1 MMWKPTLYPSW
12 IVSVLLLVTLCV
24 FPPTK
29 DQVGEIMEDHN
40 DVEGIGKSFVVW
52 KEEVQILIQEETN
65 KERVHD
71 SDTTEPDTSLLM
83 EELEPP
89 MHTPNDTLSLWY
101 RLLTDDPKQFIAE
114 TSKSLPRRFLTVL
127 EEFSTHAKDV
137 SLRDFAQEKWQLS
150 STAFSN
156 ISASITM
163 MSVSLASG
171 IDMNLDH
178 PVLLPSLAMLLLL
191 VLLTGLFW
199 MLRKRR
205 KTKELMLRP
214 RTRTLSDNIRNYNQT
229 MNTSL
234 NKSSR
239 RPRLWTAGSSAD
251 PLMASSHK
259 LNTRLLNQSSRD
271 LIQELELEDP
281 QQRVMMMQLER
292 NNLNGEVQQQY
303 YGPSVE
309 TIVYETWTPPP
320 SWGETSRKLLPQ
332 DTMRMQLAREISLSL
347 GKAEPS
353 ICIREPY
360 HPVAGQSKRDRH
372 SQRDLRPPPIQLP
385 VSICSVHP
393 KPPTDGGVL
402 ELYVKDSPREEWM
415 EHTFSSAHAAA
426 QFQVDLLA
434 MQLLGDSIHNMYQ
447 ALKIVHQ
454 GSAAHAGKEFVLHD
468 RVCEE
473 ETVGDG
479 DDGGTGNTKSPYVTG
494 GGVAWDDVMRCLG
507 SSFPAINWKLETLW
521 WREKVQMDA
530 AAVSAIS
537 PRNLGSP
544 TETPLS
550 ADSAAV
556 ASGENGESPNSMQQE
571 YFKKRVLLGPVDFFR
586 LFVPNLP
593 EMEVPR
599 IKSTRARMER
609 MLRWRKRVARAS
621 VLVQSYTRARIVAN
635 LGWHL
640 NRFLPANYLKTR
652 LAYDDTNENS
662 HHDATV
668 EDEVYEATVSR
679 DIICH
684 VRSPDSLKRKPWWL
698 LGLSGSVKPARSGY
712 QGFTL
717 VGSHVFKLPPEGV
730 DHPFTAG
737 KDPALA
743 LLSLRAIIERNPE
756 HEFFVSAMILEAKR
770 TVAISIF
777 VRSLPVGIDPKF
789 DTVVRSKRDCAGGFF
804 NCRSGD

>member
-1 MMWKPTLYPSW
+1 
-12 IVSVLLLVTLCV
+12 
-24 FPPTK
+24 
-29 DQVGEIMEDHN
+29 
-40 DVEGIGKSFVVW
+40 
-52 KEEVQILIQEETN
+52 
-65 KERVHD
+65 
-71 SDTTEPDTSLLM
+71 
-83 EELEPP
+83 
-89 MHTPNDTLSLWY
+89 
-101 RLLTDDPKQFIAE
+101 
-114 TSKSLPRRFLTVL
+114 
-127 EEFSTHAKDV
+127 
-137 SLRDFAQEKWQLS
+137 
-150 STAFSN
+150 
-156 ISASITM
+156 
-163 MSVSLASG
+163 
-171 IDMNLDH
+171 
-178 PVLLPSLAMLLLL
+178 
-191 VLLTGLFW
+191 
-199 MLRKRR
+199 
-205 KTKELMLRP
+205 
-214 RTRTLSDNIRNYNQT
+214 
-229 MNTSL
+229 
-234 NKSSR
+234 
-239 RPRLWTAGSSAD
+239 
-251 PLMASSHK
+251 
-259 LNTRLLNQSSRD
+259 
-271 LIQELELEDP
+271 
-281 QQRVMMMQLER
+281 
-292 NNLNGEVQQQY
+292 
-303 YGPSVE
+303 
-309 TIVYETWTPPP
+309 
-320 SWGETSRKLLPQ
+320 
-332 DTMRMQLAREISLSL
+332 
-347 GKAEPS
+347 
-353 ICIREPY
+353 
-360 HPVAGQSKRDRH
+360 VAGQSKRDRH

-393 KPPTDGGVL
+393 KQPTDGGVM

-473 ETVGDG
+473 ETADGG
-479 DDGGTGNTKSPYVTG
+479 DDSAGAGTGTGNTKSPYVTG

-521 WREKVQMDA
+521 WQQKVQSDKA
-530 AAVSAIS
+530 AASAIS
-537 PRNLGSP
+537 PRNLGNQKDA
-544 TETPLS
+544 PLS

-640 NRFLPANYLKTR
+640 NRSLPANYLKTR

-668 EDEVYEATVSR
+668 EDEIYEATVSR

-684 VRSPDSLKRKPWWL
+684 VRSPDCLRRKPWWL

-712 QGFTL
+712 QGFTH

-737 KDPALA
+737 KDPVLA
-743 LLSLRAIIERNPE
+743 LPSLRAIIETNPE

-770 TVAISIF
+770 TVGISLF

-789 DTVVRSKRDCAGGFF
+789 DTVVRSKRDCAGGFS
-804 NCRSGD
+804 NYRCGD

>member
-1 MMWKPTLYPSW
+1 MMWKPSLYPSW

-24 FPPTK
+24 FRPTK
-29 DQVGEIMEDHN
+29 DQEGEIMEDHN

-52 KEEVQILIQEETN
+52 KEEVLIQEETDEE
-65 KERVHD
+65 KVHD
-71 SDTTEPDTSLLM
+71 LDPEPHTALSMLDA
-83 EELEPP
+83 EELKPP
-89 MHTPNDTLSLWY
+89 ICTSNDTLSLWY

-114 TSKSLPRRFLTVL
+114 TSALLPRRFLTVL
-127 EEFSTHAKDV
+127 EEFSAHSNVA
-137 SLRDFAQEKWQLS
+137 SLGEFARLKWQS
-150 STAFSN
+150 SSAACSN
-156 ISASITM
+156 IGASVTI
-163 MSVSLASG
+163 MSMSLN
-171 IDMNLDH
+171 MDH
-178 PVLLPSLAMLLLL
+178 PILLPSLALALLLL
-191 VLLTGLFW
+191 VLCLGLVW
-199 MLRKRR
+199 MLQRRR
-205 KTKELMLRP
+205 KAKELMSRP

-229 MNTSL
+229 MNTSM

-303 YGPSVE
+303 YGPSVDA
-309 TIVYETWTPPP
+309 IVYETWTPPP

-332 DTMRMQLAREISLSL
+332 DTMRMQLAREVSLSL

-360 HPVAGQSKRDRH
+360 HPVVGQSKRDRH

-385 VSICSVHP
+385 VNICSVHP

-426 QFQVDLLA
+426 QFQIDLLA

-473 ETVGDG
+473 ETVGGG
-479 DDGGTGNTKSPYVTG
+479 DDGAGAGAGNTKSPYVTG

-521 WREKVQMDA
+521 WREKVQSDTA
-530 AAVSAIS
+530 AASAIS
-537 PRNLGSP
+537 PRNLGNQ
-544 TETPLS
+544 TEAPLS

-640 NRFLPANYLKTR
+640 NRSLPANYLKTR
-652 LAYDDTNENS
+652 LAYDDNNENS

-668 EDEVYEATVSR
+668 EDEIYEATVSR

-684 VRSPDSLKRKPWWL
+684 VRSPDCLRRKPWWL

-730 DHPFTAG
+730 DHPFAAG
-737 KDPALA
+737 KDPVLA
-743 LLSLRAIIERNPE
+743 LPSLRAIIETNPE

-770 TVAISIF
+770 TFAISLF

-789 DTVVRSKRDCAGGFF
+789 DTVVSSKRDCADGFS
-804 NCRSGD
+804 NCRCGD